1 MSLSIII
8 PCRNEENGLEKTVN
22 EIIKNIKVN
31 EYEILIIDDFS
42 SDLTPEITKR
52 LSEKIN
58 NLKYF
63 KNNSK
68 GLGGA
73 INKGINEASKKN
85 ICFFM
90 ADMSDDVNDLNR
102 YYEILIKD
110 NLDAVLGSRFISG
123 SKVFDYPKS
132 KLILNRVFNYFVK
145 IIFFSNYND
154 FTNAFKIYKLECLKD
169 LKPLVSENFNIF
181 LEMPL
186 KVISRN
192 YEYKITPINWTNR
205 KEGEAKFK
213 IKELSSKYIFTLI
226 YCFIEKILLKKSK
239 NKVIN

>member
-85 ICFFM
+85 SCFFM
-90 ADMSDDVNDLNR
+90 ADMSDDVNDLNK

-123 SKVFDYPKS
+123 SKVFDYQ
-132 KLILNRVFNYFVK
+132 NQN
-145 IIFFSNYND
+145 
-154 FTNAFKIYKLECLKD
+154 
-169 LKPLVSENFNIF
+169 
-181 LEMPL
+181 
-186 KVISRN
+186 
-192 YEYKITPINWTNR
+192 
-205 KEGEAKFK
+205 
-213 IKELSSKYIFTLI
+213 
-226 YCFIEKILLKKSK
+226 
-239 NKVIN
+239 